1 MFAAVRTRSRI
12 SHLRLVN
19 LRGLATCT
27 ENKVRSKL
35 ALIIPALAV
44 VLLASPALAQEQRF
58 RTVKAE
64 PGKQVRLGLIANV
77 TKECIIG
84 PTLDVKV
91 VTPPKHGTLAIRSG
105 KTKAGS
111 LKRCPTLEVP
121 VRGVFYQANPNATGS
136 DEVVYEIKRANG
148 STQTITAK
156 IEIGAGQGSAKPDD
170 DSTDL

>member
-1 MFAAVRTRSRI
+1 MPSKLMLALSTLAVAV
-12 SHLRLVN
+12 LVN
-19 LRGLATCT
+19 
-27 ENKVRSKL
+27 
-35 ALIIPALAV
+35 
-44 VLLASPALAQEQRF
+44 PALAQEQLF

-64 PGKQVRLGLIANV
+64 AGKQVRLGLIANV
-77 TKECIIG
+77 TKECTIG

-91 VTPPKHGTLAIRSG
+91 VTPPKNGTLAIRSG

-121 VRGVFYQANPNATGS
+121 ARGVFYQANPNATGS

-170 DSTDL
+170 DNTDL

>member
-1 MFAAVRTRSRI
+1 M
-12 SHLRLVN
+12 L
-19 LRGLATCT
+19 
-27 ENKVRSKL
+27 SKL
-35 ALIIPALAV
+35 VRAFSALALAALI
-44 VLLASPALAQEQRF
+44 SPALAQEQRF

-64 PGKQVRLGLIANV
+64 AGKQVRLGLIANI
-77 TKECIIG
+77 TKECTIG

-91 VTPPKHGTLAIRSG
+91 VAAPKHGTLAIRSG

-121 VRGVFYQANPNATGS
+121 VRGVFNQANPNATGT

-156 IEIGAGQGSAKPDD
+156 IEIGSGQGSAKPDD